1 MEKDV
6 ESVERSVY
14 NVLMLLGDVGG
25 LYGIFVSF
33 GATLLGILNYQK
45 FDNLLAAKLYRERS
59 SVEPDENGLRAE

>member
-33 GATLLGILNYQK
+33 AATLLGILNYQK

>member
-14 NVLMLLGDVGG
+14 NALMLLGDVGG

-33 GATLLGILNYQK
+33 AATLLGILNYQK
-45 FDNLLAAKLYRERS
+45 FDNLLAANLYKEKIS
-59 SVEPDENGLRAE
+59 EHDLKVE